1 MLLLLTYVCSC
12 FRCSC
17 VAVFDYVIVD
27 VFVFVEVVDVFV
39 FIVVDDAAVV
49 VDVVDVFVFIVVDD
63 AVVVFVV
70 MQSEVSSALALT
82 ISHCIKEAH
91 SEIIRQT
98 DE

>member
-1 MLLLLTYVCSC
+1 MLLLH
-12 FRCSC
+12 
-17 VAVFDYVIVD
+17 D
-27 VFVFVEVVDVFV
+27 VFVFVDADVFVFIVVDDAVDVVDVFV
-39 FIVVDDAAVV
+39 FIVVDDDAVV
-49 VDVVDVFVFIVVDD
+49 VDIVDVFVFIVVDD